1 MLTAKQTN
9 SFLFPATLFLERV
22 EMFDISIEKET
33 DIKIRYL
40 FEMKDIIFK
49 TIEMSQQLDRTT
61 IGADFY
67 FFGISDRICAEVI

>member
-61 IGADFY
+61 IGADSY
-67 FFGISDRICAEVI
+67 FFGISDIICAEVI